1 MSDLEDD
8 LFGPPDS
15 DEDDAFPLPD
25 DMTTEAA
32 KPVSV
37 VMGKRPFP
45 EDLFP
50 FRDGVR
56 CRKFLSQYCRHLD
69 ISAAAEAAQMP
80 VAQHFLWLDE
90 DEHYQRAW
98 QMIERAKEQV
108 ALDEAFRRAVYG
120 TLEDVLYRGD
130 RVGTKRVFSDTL
142 MRAFIE
148 EKGSKEKRKDDQKKH
163 EDNKKLPNG
172 GKQVVIMLPDN
183 GRINEPRVID
193 VENTAE

>member
-1 MSDLEDD
+1 MSELEDD
-8 LFGPPDS
+8 LFGPSDF
-15 DEDDAFPLPD
+15 DEDDAVPLPD

-45 EDLFP
+45 EGMFP

-56 CRKFLSQYCRHLD
+56 CRKFLAQYCKHLD

-80 VAQHFLWLDE
+80 VAQHFLWLED
-90 DEHYQRAW
+90 DEHYRRAW
-98 QMIERAKEQV
+98 RMIDLAKEQI
-108 ALDEAFRRAVYG
+108 AADEAYRRAVYG
-120 TLEDVLYRGD
+120 VLEDVLYRGD
-130 RVGTKRVFSDTL
+130 RVGTKRVYSDTL

-163 EDNKKLPNG
+163 EDNKRLPQG

-183 GRINEPRVID
+183 GRINEPKVID
-193 VENTAE
+193 VENAAE

>member
-1 MSDLEDD
+1 MSDIEDD
-8 LFGPPDS
+8 LFGPD
-15 DEDDAFPLPD
+15 DVEDDDAIPLPD

-56 CRKFLSQYCRHLD
+56 CRKFLAQYCRHLD
-69 ISAAAEAAQMP
+69 ITKAAEVAQMP
-80 VAQHFLWLDE
+80 VAQHFLWLEE
-90 DEHYQRAW
+90 DEEYRRAW
-98 QMIERAKEQV
+98 RMIELAKEQI
-108 ALDEAFRRAVYG
+108 AHDEAYRRAVYG
-120 TLEDVLYRGD
+120 CLEDVLYRGD

-142 MRAFIE
+142 MRMFLE
-148 EKGSKEKRKDDQKKH
+148 EKGSKEKRKDDRKKQ
-163 EDNKKLPNG
+163 EDQKKLPSG

-183 GRINEPRVID
+183 GRINEPKVID

>member
-8 LFGPPDS
+8 LFGPDGV

-45 EDLFP
+45 EDMFP

-56 CRKFLSQYCRHLD
+56 CRKFLAQYCRHLD

-80 VAQHFLWLDE
+80 VAQHFLWLEE

-98 QMIERAKEQV
+98 KMIERAKEQI
-108 ALDEAFRRAVYG
+108 AQDEAYRRAVYG
-120 TLEDVLYRGD
+120 QLEDVLYRGD
-130 RVGTKRVFSDTL
+130 RVGTRRVFSDTL
-142 MRAFIE
+142 MKIFLE
-148 EKGSKEKRKDDQKKH
+148 EKGSKERRKDDQKKH
-163 EDNKKLPNG
+163 EDQKKLPNG
-172 GKQVVIMLPDN
+172 GNPVVILLPDN
-183 GRINEPRVID
+183 GRINEPKVID